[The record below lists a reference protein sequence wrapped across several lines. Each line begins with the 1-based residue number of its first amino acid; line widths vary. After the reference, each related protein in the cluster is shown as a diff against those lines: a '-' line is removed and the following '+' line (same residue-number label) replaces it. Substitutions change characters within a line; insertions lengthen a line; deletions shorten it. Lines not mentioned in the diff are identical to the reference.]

1 MYGNKPRLITEEPT
15 VETLP
20 IPYFTVEQVTL
31 KGLKDHMVE
40 MGSKL
45 SFHNPVNF
53 NIPFASITYEL
64 RSGNRLIVEGAVNDP
79 GFLPA
84 NADTQVYLSMNVPY
98 TFLLRLLRDIA
109 IHFGKLDYTLT
120 GTVAMDVPVVGRV
133 NVPIF
138 YKGRINL
145 WKIIRPEEANMH

>member
-1 MYGNKPRLITEEPT
+1 
-15 VETLP
+15 
-20 IPYFTVEQVTL
+20 
-31 KGLKDHMVE
+31 
-40 MGSKL
+40 
-45 SFHNPVNF
+45 
-53 NIPFASITYEL
+53 
-64 RSGNRLIVEGAVNDP
+64 
-79 GFLPA
+79 
-84 NADTQVYLSMNVPY
+84 MNVPY